1 MRTIDEDIKN
11 NTFRTAYLLYGEEA
25 YLKKQYKDKLRA
37 ALWQEGD
44 TMNAAFYQ
52 GKDTNPKE
60 LIDLAETMPFF
71 ADHRLILVEDSG
83 FFKSGAEE
91 LAEYMEHVPDTTTF
105 VFVETEIDRRSRMYK
120 ALKNH
125 GRIVEFAAQNQ
136 ELLTRWMLG
145 RLKRENKNIT
155 KAAMQAF
162 FDRVGTDMGTLD
174 REMEK
179 LICYCMDRDVIELPD
194 VEAVCPQA
202 VTNRIFDMVSAI
214 VECRRKDA
222 FEMYYDLLALR
233 EPPLRILFLIT
244 RQYNILMQ
252 LKDLRRKGMNNS
264 AMAKAA
270 GIPPF
275 AVSRSLGQASRLSI
289 DSIKKILA
297 YSVELEEA
305 VKTGQ
310 MNEQIAVELVIIE
323 ASREREYK

>member
-11 NTFRTAYLLYGEEA
+11 QTFRTAYLLYGEEA
-25 YLKKQYKDKLRA
+25 YLKNQYKDKLKA

-52 GKDTNPKE
+52 GRNTNPKE

-83 FFKSGAEE
+83 FFKSGAED
-91 LAEYMEHVPDTTTF
+91 LAEYMEHIPQTTTF
-105 VFVETEIDRRSRMYK
+105 VFSETDVDKRSRMYK
-120 ALKNH
+120 ALKNN

-136 ELLTRWMLG
+136 ELLTRWLLG
-145 RLKRENKNIT
+145 RLRRENKNIT
-155 KAAMQAF
+155 KAAMQEF
-162 FDRVGTDMGTLD
+162 FDRVGLDMGTLD

-179 LICYCMDRDVIELPD
+179 LICYCLDRDVIELAD

-202 VTNRIFDMVSAI
+202 VTNRIFDMVGAI

-222 FEMYYDLLALR
+222 LEMYYDLLALK

-252 LKDLRRKGMNNS
+252 LKDLKRKGMNNS

-275 AVSRSLGQASRLSI
+275 AVGRSLGQASRLSVG
-289 DSIKKILA
+289 SIEHILS
-297 YSVELEEA
+297 YSVEMEEA

>member
-11 NTFRTAYLLYGEEA
+11 QTFRTAYLLYGEEA
-25 YLKKQYKDKLRA
+25 YLKNQYKDKLKA

-52 GKDTNPKE
+52 GRNTNPKE

-83 FFKSGAEE
+83 FFKSGAED
-91 LAEYMEHVPDTTTF
+91 LAEYVEHIPQTTTF
-105 VFVETEIDRRSRMYK
+105 VFSETDVDKRSRMYK
-120 ALKNH
+120 ALKNN

-136 ELLTRWMLG
+136 ELLTRWLLG
-145 RLKRENKNIT
+145 RLRRENKNIT
-155 KAAMQAF
+155 KAAMQEF
-162 FDRVGTDMGTLD
+162 FDRVGLDMGTLD

-179 LICYCMDRDVIELPD
+179 LICYCLDRDVIELAD

-202 VTNRIFDMVSAI
+202 VTNRIFDMVGAI

-222 FEMYYDLLALR
+222 LEMYYDLLALK

-252 LKDLRRKGMNNS
+252 LKDLKRKGMNNP

-275 AVSRSLGQASRLSI
+275 AVSRSLGQASRLSVG
-289 DSIKKILA
+289 SIEHILS
-297 YSVELEEA
+297 YSVEMEEA

>member
-52 GKDTNPKE
+52 GKNTNPKE

-83 FFKSGAEE
+83 FFKSGADD

-105 VFVETEIDRRSRMYK
+105 VFVETEVDKRSRMYK

-155 KAAMQAF
+155 KAAMQEF

-202 VTNRIFDMVSAI
+202 VTNRVFDMVSAI

-222 FEMYYDLLALR
+222 LEMYYDLLALK

-275 AVSRSLGQASRLSI
+275 AVSKSLGQASRLSI

-297 YSVELEEA
+297 YSVEMEEA

>member
-11 NTFRTAYLLYGEEA
+11 QTFRTAYLLYGEEA
-25 YLKKQYKDKLRA
+25 YLKNQYKDKLKA

-52 GKDTNPKE
+52 GRNTNPKE

-83 FFKSGAEE
+83 FFKSGAED
-91 LAEYMEHVPDTTTF
+91 LAEYMEHIPQTTTF
-105 VFVETEIDRRSRMYK
+105 VFSETDVDKRSRMYK
-120 ALKNH
+120 ALKNN

-136 ELLTRWMLG
+136 ELLTRWLLG
-145 RLKRENKNIT
+145 RLRRENKNIT
-155 KAAMQAF
+155 KAAMQEF
-162 FDRVGTDMGTLD
+162 FDSVGLDMGTLD

-179 LICYCMDRDVIELPD
+179 LICYCLDRDVIELAD

-202 VTNRIFDMVSAI
+202 VTNRIFDMVGAI

-222 FEMYYDLLALR
+222 LEMYYDLLALK

-252 LKDLRRKGMNNS
+252 LKDLKRKGMNNP

-275 AVSRSLGQASRLSI
+275 AVSRSLGQASRLSVG
-289 DSIKKILA
+289 SIEHILS
-297 YSVELEEA
+297 YSVEMEEA

>member
-11 NTFRTAYLLYGEEA
+11 QTFRTAYLLYGEEA
-25 YLKKQYKDKLRA
+25 YLKNQYKDKLKA

-52 GKDTNPKE
+52 GRSTNPKE

-83 FFKSGAEE
+83 FFKSGAED
-91 LAEYMEHVPDTTTF
+91 LAEYMEHIPQTTTF
-105 VFVETEIDRRSRMYK
+105 VFSETDVDKRSRMYK
-120 ALKNH
+120 ALKNN

-136 ELLTRWMLG
+136 ELLTRWLLG
-145 RLKRENKNIT
+145 RLRRENKNIT
-155 KAAMQAF
+155 KAAMQEF
-162 FDRVGTDMGTLD
+162 FDRVGLDMGTLD

-179 LICYCMDRDVIELPD
+179 LICYCLDRDVIELAD

-202 VTNRIFDMVSAI
+202 VTNRIFDMVGAI

-222 FEMYYDLLALR
+222 LEMYYDLLALK

-252 LKDLRRKGMNNS
+252 LKDLKRKGMNNP

-275 AVSRSLGQASRLSI
+275 AVSRSLSQASRLSVG
-289 DSIKKILA
+289 SIEHILS
-297 YSVELEEA
+297 YSVEMEEA

>member
-11 NTFRTAYLLYGEEA
+11 QTFRTAYLLYGEEA
-25 YLKKQYKDKLRA
+25 YLKNQYKDKLKA

-52 GKDTNPKE
+52 GRNTNPKE

-83 FFKSGAEE
+83 FFKSGAED
-91 LAEYMEHVPDTTTF
+91 LAEYMEHIPQTTTF
-105 VFVETEIDRRSRMYK
+105 VFSETDVDKRSRMYK
-120 ALKNH
+120 ALKNI

-136 ELLTRWMLG
+136 ELLTRWLLG
-145 RLKRENKNIT
+145 RLRRENKNIT
-155 KAAMQAF
+155 KAAMQEF
-162 FDRVGTDMGTLD
+162 FDRVGLDMGTLD

-179 LICYCMDRDVIELPD
+179 LICYCLDRDVIELAD

-202 VTNRIFDMVSAI
+202 VTNRIFDMVGAI

-222 FEMYYDLLALR
+222 LEMYYDLLALK

-252 LKDLRRKGMNNS
+252 LKDLKRKGMNNP

-275 AVSRSLGQASRLSI
+275 AVSRSLGQASRLSVG
-289 DSIKKILA
+289 SIEHILS
-297 YSVELEEA
+297 YSVEMEEA

>member
-52 GKDTNPKE
+52 GKNTNPKE

-83 FFKSGAEE
+83 FFKSGADD

-105 VFVETEIDRRSRMYK
+105 VFVETEVDKRSRMYK

-155 KAAMQAF
+155 KAAIQ
-162 FDRVGTDMGTLD
+162 
-174 REMEK
+174 
-179 LICYCMDRDVIELPD
+179 
-194 VEAVCPQA
+194 
-202 VTNRIFDMVSAI
+202 
-214 VECRRKDA
+214 
-222 FEMYYDLLALR
+222 
-233 EPPLRILFLIT
+233 
-244 RQYNILMQ
+244 
-252 LKDLRRKGMNNS
+252 
-264 AMAKAA
+264 
-270 GIPPF
+270 
-275 AVSRSLGQASRLSI
+275 
-289 DSIKKILA
+289 
-297 YSVELEEA
+297 
-305 VKTGQ
+305 
-310 MNEQIAVELVIIE
+310 
-323 ASREREYK
+323 

>member
-11 NTFRTAYLLYGEEA
+11 QTFRTAYLLYGEEA
-25 YLKKQYKDKLRA
+25 YLKNQYKDKLKA

-52 GKDTNPKE
+52 GKNTNPKE

-83 FFKSGAEE
+83 FFKSGAED
-91 LAEYMEHVPDTTTF
+91 LAEYMEHVPQTTTF
-105 VFVETEIDRRSRMYK
+105 VFSETEVDKRSRMYK
-120 ALKNH
+120 ALKNN

-136 ELLTRWMLG
+136 ELLTRWLLG
-145 RLKRENKNIT
+145 RLRREHKNIT
-155 KAAMQAF
+155 KAAMQEF
-162 FDRVGTDMGTLD
+162 FDRVGLDMGTLD

-179 LICYCMDRDVIELPD
+179 LICYCMDRDVIELAD
-194 VEAVCPQA
+194 VEAICPQA

-222 FEMYYDLLALR
+222 LEMYYDLLALK

-252 LKDLRRKGMNNS
+252 LKDLGRKGMNNS

-289 DSIKKILA
+289 SSIEHILS
-297 YSVELEEA
+297 YSVEMEEA

>member
-11 NTFRTAYLLYGEEA
+11 NTFKTAYLLCGEEA
-25 YLKKQYKDKLRA
+25 YLKKQYKDKLKKALA
-37 ALWQEGD
+37 ADGD

-52 GKDTNPKE
+52 GKETNPKE

-71 ADHRLILVEDSG
+71 ADRRLILVEDSG

-91 LAEYMEHVPDTTTF
+91 LAEYMGQVPATTVF
-105 VFVETEIDRRSRMYK
+105 VFAESEVDKRSRMYK
-120 ALKNH
+120 ALKSH
-125 GRIVEFAAQNQ
+125 GKIVEFSVQNQ

-155 KAAMQAF
+155 KAAMQEF

-179 LICYCMDRDVIELPD
+179 LICYCMEKEVIELAD
-194 VEAVCPQA
+194 VESVCPQA
-202 VTNRIFDMVSAI
+202 VTNKIFDMVGAI
-214 VECRRKDA
+214 IECRRKDA
-222 FEMYYDLLALR
+222 LEMYYDLLALK

-244 RQYNILMQ
+244 RQYNILLQ
-252 LKDLRRKGMNNS
+252 LKDLKRKGTGNS
-264 AMAKAA
+264 DMAKAA

-275 AVSRSLGQASRLSI
+275 AVNRSLAQASRLSVG
-289 DSIKKILA
+289 SIKKILN
-297 YSVELEEA
+297 YSVQMEEA

-310 MNEQIAVELVIIE
+310 MNERIAVELVIME
-323 ASREREYK
+323 ASKEREYH

>member
-52 GKDTNPKE
+52 GKNTNPKE

-83 FFKSGAEE
+83 FFKSGADD

-105 VFVETEIDRRSRMYK
+105 VFVETEVDKRSRMYK

-136 ELLTRWMLG
+136 ELLMRWMLG

-155 KAAMQAF
+155 KAAMQEF

-202 VTNRIFDMVSAI
+202 VTNRVFDMVSAI

-222 FEMYYDLLALR
+222 LEMYYDLLALK

-297 YSVELEEA
+297 YSVEMEEA

>member
-11 NTFRTAYLLYGEEA
+11 QTFRTAYLLYGEEA
-25 YLKKQYKDKLRA
+25 YLKNQYKDKLKA

-52 GKDTNPKE
+52 GRNTNPKE

-83 FFKSGAEE
+83 FFKSGAED
-91 LAEYMEHVPDTTTF
+91 LAEYMEHIPQTTTF
-105 VFVETEIDRRSRMYK
+105 VFSETDVDKRSRMYK
-120 ALKNH
+120 ALKNN

-136 ELLTRWMLG
+136 ELLTRWLLG
-145 RLKRENKNIT
+145 RLRRENKNIT
-155 KAAMQAF
+155 KAAMQEF
-162 FDRVGTDMGTLD
+162 FDRVGLDMGTLD

-179 LICYCMDRDVIELPD
+179 LICYCLDRDVIELAD

-202 VTNRIFDMVSAI
+202 VTNRIFDMVGAI

-222 FEMYYDLLALR
+222 LEMYYDLLALK

-252 LKDLRRKGMNNS
+252 LKDLKRKGMNNP

-275 AVSRSLGQASRLSI
+275 AVSRSLGQASRLSVG
-289 DSIKKILA
+289 SIEHILS
-297 YSVELEEA
+297 YSVEMEEA
-305 VKTGQ
+305 G
-310 MNEQIAVELVIIE
+310 MRSAH
-323 ASREREYK
+323 RG

>member
-11 NTFRTAYLLYGEEA
+11 QTFRTAYLLYGEEA
-25 YLKKQYKDKLRA
+25 YLKNQYKDKLKA

-52 GKDTNPKE
+52 GRNTNPKE

-83 FFKSGAEE
+83 FFKSGAED
-91 LAEYMEHVPDTTTF
+91 LAEYMEHIPQTTTF
-105 VFVETEIDRRSRMYK
+105 VFSETDVDKRSRMYK
-120 ALKNH
+120 ALKNN

-136 ELLTRWMLG
+136 ELLTRWLLG
-145 RLKRENKNIT
+145 RLRRENKNIT
-155 KAAMQAF
+155 KAAMQEF
-162 FDRVGTDMGTLD
+162 FDRVGLDMGTLD

-179 LICYCMDRDVIELPD
+179 LICYCLDRDVIELAD

-202 VTNRIFDMVSAI
+202 VTNRIFDMVGAI

-222 FEMYYDLLALR
+222 LEMYYDLLALK

-252 LKDLRRKGMNNS
+252 LKDLKRKGMNNP

-275 AVSRSLGQASRLSI
+275 AVSRLLGQASRLSVG
-289 DSIKKILA
+289 SIEHILS
-297 YSVELEEA
+297 YSVEMEEA

>member
-11 NTFRTAYLLYGEEA
+11 NTFSTAYLLYGEEA
-25 YLKKQYKDKLRA
+25 YLKMQYKDKLKS

-52 GKDTNPKE
+52 GKNTNPKE
-60 LIDLAETMPFF
+60 LVDLAETMPFF

-83 FFKSGAEE
+83 FFKSGAED
-91 LAEYMEHVPDTTTF
+91 LAEYMEQVPDTTTF
-105 VFVETEIDRRSRMYK
+105 VFVETEVDKRSRMYK

-155 KAAMQAF
+155 KVAMQEF
-162 FDRVGTDMGTLD
+162 FDRISMDMGTLD

-202 VTNRIFDMVSAI
+202 VTNRVFDMVGAI

-222 FEMYYDLLALR
+222 LGMYYDLLALK

-270 GIPPF
+270 GVPPF
-275 AVSRSLGQASRLSI
+275 VVGKSLGQASRLSI

-297 YSVELEEA
+297 YSVEMEEA

>member
-11 NTFRTAYLLYGEEA
+11 QTFRTAYLLYGEEA
-25 YLKKQYKDKLRA
+25 YLKNQYKDKLKA

-52 GKDTNPKE
+52 GRNTNPKE

-83 FFKSGAEE
+83 FFKSGAED
-91 LAEYMEHVPDTTTF
+91 LAEYIEHIPQTTTF
-105 VFVETEIDRRSRMYK
+105 VFSETDVDKRSRMYK
-120 ALKNH
+120 ALKNN

-136 ELLTRWMLG
+136 ELLTRWLLG
-145 RLKRENKNIT
+145 RLRRENKNIT
-155 KAAMQAF
+155 KAAMQEF
-162 FDRVGTDMGTLD
+162 FDRVGLDMGTLD

-179 LICYCMDRDVIELPD
+179 LICYCLDRDVIELAD

-202 VTNRIFDMVSAI
+202 VTNRIFDMVGAI

-222 FEMYYDLLALR
+222 LEMYYDLLALK

-252 LKDLRRKGMNNS
+252 LKDLKRKGMNNP

-275 AVSRSLGQASRLSI
+275 AVSRSLGQASRLSVG
-289 DSIKKILA
+289 SIEHILS
-297 YSVELEEA
+297 YSVEMEEA

>member
-11 NTFRTAYLLYGEEA
+11 QTFRTAYLLYGEEA
-25 YLKKQYKDKLRA
+25 YLKNQYKDKLKA

-52 GKDTNPKE
+52 GRSTNPKE

-83 FFKSGAEE
+83 FFKSGAED
-91 LAEYMEHVPDTTTF
+91 LAEYMEHIPQTTTF
-105 VFVETEIDRRSRMYK
+105 VFSETDVDKRSRMYK
-120 ALKNH
+120 ALKNN

-136 ELLTRWMLG
+136 ELLTRWLLG
-145 RLKRENKNIT
+145 RLRRENKNIT
-155 KAAMQAF
+155 KAAMQEF
-162 FDRVGTDMGTLD
+162 FDRVGLDMGTLD

-179 LICYCMDRDVIELPD
+179 LICYCLDRDVIELAD

-202 VTNRIFDMVSAI
+202 VTNRIFDMVGAI

-222 FEMYYDLLALR
+222 LEMYYDLLALK

-252 LKDLRRKGMNNS
+252 LKDLKRKGMNNP

-275 AVSRSLGQASRLSI
+275 AVSRSLGQASRLSVG
-289 DSIKKILA
+289 SIEHILS
-297 YSVELEEA
+297 YSVEMEDA

>member
-11 NTFRTAYLLYGEEA
+11 QTFRTAYLLYGEEA
-25 YLKKQYKDKLRA
+25 YLKNQYKDKLKA

-52 GKDTNPKE
+52 GRSTNPKE

-71 ADHRLILVEDSG
+71 ADHRFILVEDSG
-83 FFKSGAEE
+83 FFKSGAED
-91 LAEYMEHVPDTTTF
+91 LAEYMEHIPQTTTF
-105 VFVETEIDRRSRMYK
+105 VFSETDVDKRSRMYK
-120 ALKNH
+120 ALKNN

-136 ELLTRWMLG
+136 ELLTRWLLG
-145 RLKRENKNIT
+145 RLRRENKNIT
-155 KAAMQAF
+155 KAAMQEF
-162 FDRVGTDMGTLD
+162 FDRVGLDMGTLD

-179 LICYCMDRDVIELPD
+179 LICYCLDRDVIELAD

-202 VTNRIFDMVSAI
+202 VTNRIFDMVGAI

-222 FEMYYDLLALR
+222 LEMYYDLLALK

-252 LKDLRRKGMNNS
+252 LKDLKRKGMNNP

-275 AVSRSLGQASRLSI
+275 AVSRSLGQASRLSVG
-289 DSIKKILA
+289 SIEHILS
-297 YSVELEEA
+297 YSVEMEEA

>member
-11 NTFRTAYLLYGEEA
+11 QTFRTAYLLYGEEA
-25 YLKKQYKDKLRA
+25 YLKNQYKDKLKA

-52 GKDTNPKE
+52 GRNTNPKE

-83 FFKSGAEE
+83 FFKSGAED
-91 LAEYMEHVPDTTTF
+91 LAEYMEHIPQTTTF
-105 VFVETEIDRRSRMYK
+105 VFSETDVDKRSRMYK
-120 ALKNH
+120 ALKNN

-136 ELLTRWMLG
+136 ELLTRWLLG
-145 RLKRENKNIT
+145 RLRRENKNIT
-155 KAAMQAF
+155 KAAMQEF
-162 FDRVGTDMGTLD
+162 FDRVGLDMGTLD

-179 LICYCMDRDVIELPD
+179 LICYCLDRDVIELAD

-202 VTNRIFDMVSAI
+202 VTNRIFDMVGAI

-222 FEMYYDLLALR
+222 LEMYYDLLALK

-252 LKDLRRKGMNNS
+252 LKDLKRKGMNNS

-275 AVSRSLGQASRLSI
+275 AVSRSLGQASRLSVG
-289 DSIKKILA
+289 SIEHILS
-297 YSVELEEA
+297 YSVEMEEA

>member
-25 YLKKQYKDKLRA
+25 YLKKQYKDKLKS

-83 FFKSGAEE
+83 FFKSGAED
-91 LAEYMEHVPDTTTF
+91 LAEYMEHVPGTTTF
-105 VFVETEIDRRSRMYK
+105 VFSETDVDKRSRMYK
-120 ALKNH
+120 ALKKS

-136 ELLTRWMLG
+136 ELLTRWLLG
-145 RLKRENKNIT
+145 RLRRENKNIT
-155 KAAMQAF
+155 KAAMQEF
-162 FDRVGTDMGTLD
+162 FDRVGLDMGTLD

-179 LICYCMDRDVIELPD
+179 LICYCMDRDVIELAD

-222 FEMYYDLLALR
+222 LEMYYDLLALK

-252 LKDLRRKGMNNS
+252 LKDLGRKGMNNS

-289 DSIKKILA
+289 GSIEHILS
-297 YSVELEEA
+297 YSVEMEEA

>member
-11 NTFRTAYLLYGEEA
+11 QTFRTSYLLYGEEA
-25 YLKKQYKDKLRA
+25 YLKNQYKDKLKA

-52 GKDTNPKE
+52 GRNTNPKE

-83 FFKSGAEE
+83 FFKSGAED
-91 LAEYMEHVPDTTTF
+91 LAEYMEHIPQTTTF
-105 VFVETEIDRRSRMYK
+105 VFSETDVDKRSRMYK
-120 ALKNH
+120 ALKNN

-136 ELLTRWMLG
+136 ELLTRWLLG
-145 RLKRENKNIT
+145 RLRRENKNIT
-155 KAAMQAF
+155 KAAMQEF
-162 FDRVGTDMGTLD
+162 FDRVGLDMGTLD

-179 LICYCMDRDVIELPD
+179 LICYCLDRDVIELAD

-202 VTNRIFDMVSAI
+202 VTNRIFDMVGAI

-222 FEMYYDLLALR
+222 LEMYYDLLALK

-252 LKDLRRKGMNNS
+252 LKDLKRKGMNNP

-275 AVSRSLGQASRLSI
+275 AVSRSLGQASRLSVG
-289 DSIKKILA
+289 SIEHILS
-297 YSVELEEA
+297 YSVEMEEA

>member
-11 NTFRTAYLLYGEEA
+11 QTFRTAYLLYGEEA
-25 YLKKQYKDKLRA
+25 YLKNQYKDKLKA

-52 GKDTNPKE
+52 GRNTNPKE

-83 FFKSGAEE
+83 FFKSGAED
-91 LAEYMEHVPDTTTF
+91 LAEYMEHIPQTTTF
-105 VFVETEIDRRSRMYK
+105 VFSETDVDKRSRMYK
-120 ALKNH
+120 ALKNN

-136 ELLTRWMLG
+136 ELLTRWLLG
-145 RLKRENKNIT
+145 RLRRENKNIT
-155 KAAMQAF
+155 KAAMQEF
-162 FDRVGTDMGTLD
+162 FDRVGLDMGTLD

-179 LICYCMDRDVIELPD
+179 LICYCLDRDVIELAD

-202 VTNRIFDMVSAI
+202 VTNRIFDMVGAI

-222 FEMYYDLLALR
+222 LEMYYDLLALK

-252 LKDLRRKGMNNS
+252 LKDLKRKGMNNP

-275 AVSRSLGQASRLSI
+275 AVGRSLGQASRLSVG
-289 DSIKKILA
+289 SIEHILS
-297 YSVELEEA
+297 YSVEMEEA

>member
-11 NTFRTAYLLYGEEA
+11 QTFRTAYLLYGEEA
-25 YLKKQYKDKLRA
+25 YLKNQYKDKLKA

-52 GKDTNPKE
+52 GRNTNPKE

-83 FFKSGAEE
+83 FFKSGAED
-91 LAEYMEHVPDTTTF
+91 LAEYMEHIPQTTTF
-105 VFVETEIDRRSRMYK
+105 VFSETDVDKRSRMYK
-120 ALKNH
+120 ALKNN

-136 ELLTRWMLG
+136 ELLTRWLLG
-145 RLKRENKNIT
+145 RLRRENKNIT
-155 KAAMQAF
+155 KAAMQEF
-162 FDRVGTDMGTLD
+162 FDRVGLDMGTLD

-179 LICYCMDRDVIELPD
+179 LICYCLDRDVIELAD

-202 VTNRIFDMVSAI
+202 VTNRIFDMVGAI

-222 FEMYYDLLALR
+222 LEMYYDLLALK

-252 LKDLRRKGMNNS
+252 LKDLKRKGMNNP

-275 AVSRSLGQASRLSI
+275 AVSRSLGQASRLSVG
-289 DSIKKILA
+289 SIEHILS
-297 YSVELEEA
+297 YSVEMEEA

>member
-52 GKDTNPKE
+52 GKNTNPKE

-83 FFKSGAEE
+83 FFKSGADD

-105 VFVETEIDRRSRMYK
+105 VFVETEVDKRSRMYK

-155 KAAMQAF
+155 KAAMQEF

-202 VTNRIFDMVSAI
+202 VTNRVFDMVSVI

-222 FEMYYDLLALR
+222 LEMYYDLLALK

-275 AVSRSLGQASRLSI
+275 AVSKSLGQASRLSI

-297 YSVELEEA
+297 YSVEMEEA

>member
-25 YLKKQYKDKLRA
+25 YLKNQYKDKLRA

-52 GKDTNPKE
+52 GKNTNPKE

-83 FFKSGAEE
+83 FFKSGADD

-105 VFVETEIDRRSRMYK
+105 VFVETEVDKRSRMYK

-155 KAAMQAF
+155 KAAMQEF

-202 VTNRIFDMVSAI
+202 VTNRVFDMVSAI

-222 FEMYYDLLALR
+222 LEMYYDLLALK

-275 AVSRSLGQASRLSI
+275 AVSKSLGQASRLSI

-297 YSVELEEA
+297 YSVEMEEA

>member
-1 MRTIDEDIKN
+1 MQTIDEDIKN

-52 GKDTNPKE
+52 GKNTNPKE

-83 FFKSGAEE
+83 FFKSGADD

-105 VFVETEIDRRSRMYK
+105 VFVETEVDKRSRMYK

-155 KAAMQAF
+155 KAAMQEF

-202 VTNRIFDMVSAI
+202 VTNRVFDMVSAI

-222 FEMYYDLLALR
+222 LEMYYDLLALK

-275 AVSRSLGQASRLSI
+275 AVSKSLGQASRLSI

-297 YSVELEEA
+297 YSVEMEEA

>member
-11 NTFRTAYLLYGEEA
+11 QKYKTAYLLYGEEA
-25 YLKKQYKDKLRA
+25 YLKKQYKDKLKS
-37 ALWQEGD
+37 ALWTEGD

-60 LIDLAETMPFF
+60 LIDLGETMPFF
-71 ADHRLILVEDSG
+71 ADHRLIMVEDSG

-91 LAEYMEHVPDTTTF
+91 LAEYMAQIPETTTF
-105 VFVETEIDRRSRMYK
+105 VFVESDVDKRSKMFK
-120 ALKNH
+120 ALKDH
-125 GRIVEFAAQNQ
+125 GKIVEFAAQNQ

-155 KAAMQAF
+155 KAAMQEF
-162 FDRVGTDMGTLD
+162 FDRVGMDMGTLD

-179 LICYCMDRDVIELPD
+179 LICYCLDKDVIELPD

-202 VTNRIFDMVSAI
+202 VTNKIFDMVSAI
-214 VECRRKDA
+214 IECRRKDA
-222 FEMYYDLLALR
+222 LEMYYDLLALK
-233 EPPLRILFLIT
+233 EPPMRILFLIT
-244 RQYNILMQ
+244 RQYNILLQ
-252 LKDLRRKGMNNS
+252 LKDLKRKGTNNS

-289 DSIKKILA
+289 DSIKKILS
-297 YSVELEEA
+297 YSVEMETA

-310 MNEQIAVELVIIE
+310 MNEQIAVELVIME
-323 ASREREYK
+323 ASREREYR